1 MKKLRTG
8 NVVIVVLV
16 LGILAVGA
24 YFLVGSGLFLDAPAA
39 ASMTPEELAA
49 ENEALMKQ
57 FQEAGR
63 LIGGMAVLGRD
74 KAALEWLEKYA
85 PDGHPT
91 PLPDDPKAANEGLK
105 KKFVDRKSVV

>member
-39 ASMTPEELAA
+39 ASMAPEELAA
-49 ENEALMKQ
+49 ENKALMKQ
-57 FQEAGR
+57 FQEAGKS
-63 LIGGMAVLGRD
+63 IGGMAV
-74 KAALEWLEKYA
+74 KNAT
-85 PDGHPT
+85 PPT
-91 PLPDDPKAANEGLK
+91 GT
-105 KKFVDRKSVV
+105 R

>member
-57 FQEAGR
+57 FQE
-63 LIGGMAVLGRD
+63 
-74 KAALEWLEKYA
+74 
-85 PDGHPT
+85 T
-91 PLPDDPKAANEGLK
+91 
-105 KKFVDRKSVV
+105 

>member
-39 ASMTPEELAA
+39 ASMTSEELAA

-63 LIGGMAVLGRD
+63 SIGGMAEILD
-74 KAALEWLEKYA
+74 SDLNQIY
-85 PDGHPT
+85 H
-91 PLPDDPKAANEGLK
+91 LK
-105 KKFVDRKSVV
+105 F

>member
-49 ENEALMKQ
+49 ENEVLTKQ
-57 FQEAGR
+57 AHDASMELQMIAV
-63 LIGGMAVLGRD
+63 GGSKSANTWVD
-74 KAALEWLEKYA
+74 KYC
-85 PDGHPT
+85 
-91 PLPDDPKAANEGLK
+91 
-105 KKFVDRKSVV
+105 

>member
-39 ASMTPEELAA
+39 ASMSPEELAA
-49 ENEALMKQ
+49 PDMEAPTRM
-57 FQEAGR
+57 AGQ
-63 LIGGMAVLGRD
+63 IGRAHV
-74 KAALEWLEKYA
+74 
-85 PDGHPT
+85 
-91 PLPDDPKAANEGLK
+91 
-105 KKFVDRKSVV
+105 